1 MTAQEIEAVAR
12 RANLDKE
19 FTGKMVF
26 VTTTKDGVKLY
37 MGNGFQPEK
46 RRAFP
51 YHYDMDKVGDQVFQ
65 VALQGIRL
73 DVELADKR

>member
-1 MTAQEIEAVAR
+1 
-12 RANLDKE
+12 
-19 FTGKMVF
+19 VF